1 MFDEGARGYPSHL
14 SSFCSYPLGYKL
26 CVTYVIPSDDLSP
39 PPRFHLS
46 FLVQN
51 EAGVTVRVITSD
63 NDPPDGFRLEPE
75 HSSIITKEVN
85 NPSDLSIHA
94 VVPGEEK
101 TLLIDGQPRIV
112 VAPSKATG
120 DPLVFKITGKD
131 GKRLHCLIV
140 WMPSVEPCKFIKR
153 VKVLSSYKVEFGSV

>member
-1 MFDEGARGYPSHL
+1 MHDELTIR
-14 SSFCSYPLGYKL
+14 SFFLIFIFP
-26 CVTYVIPSDDLSP
+26 DDLSP

-46 FLVQN
+46 FLVDN
-51 EAGVTVRVITSD
+51 EAGVTLRVITSD

-75 HSSIITKEVN
+75 QRSIITKEVS

-101 TLLIDGQPRIV
+101 ALLLNGQPRIV

-120 DPLVFKITGKD
+120 DPIVLRVTGKD
-131 GKRLHCLIV
+131 GESFVCLPGLRIILTYSLAV
-140 WMPSVEPCKFIKR
+140 NPLRS
-153 VKVLSSYKVEFGSV
+153 